1 MQNTPFTQPAIGV
14 SAVIFNEHQHVL
26 LIKRNKAPAC
36 GLWSIPGGKQEAGE
50 SLITACQR
58 EVYEETGLSVEVKH
72 IVAVVERNMP
82 PFHYVIID
90 FFAVL
95 TGENTQPKAASD
107 VSDARWIDIR
117 SIHEYDLVP
126 GLLAIIDKTWR
137 YHTQAAF
144 GLADSEHQGTDFIL
158 TP

>member
-1 MQNTPFTQPAIGV
+1 MQNNTLIQPTIGV
-14 SAVIFNEHQHVL
+14 SAVIFNGQQQVL

-50 SLITACQR
+50 SLIAACQR
-58 EVYEETGLSVEVKH
+58 EVYEETGLSVGVKH

-126 GLLAIIDKTWR
+126 GLLVIIDRTWR

-144 GLADSEHQGTDFIL
+144 GLADNKQQGTDFIL